1 MSPSAPGRPERGPGR
16 VSRLRARI
24 GQLAST
30 RSEQEAEELRAAHLR
45 EGVLPIGEVR
55 ERQYAE
61 VNGTV
66 KTIALRPRATVPTLQ
81 AEISDGTGLLQLV
94 WLGRREIPGIV
105 PGARLTARGRVAI
118 SHGEMTLFNPAY
130 DLMPRHVG

>member
-1 MSPSAPGRPERGPGR
+1 MTPTAPAPAGRGASR
-16 VSRLRARI
+16 VSRLRTKFS
-24 GQLAST
+24 QLAST

-45 EGVLPIGEVR
+45 EGVLPIGELR

-105 PGARLTARGRVAI
+105 PGARLTTRGRVAV
-118 SHGEMTLFNPAY
+118 SHGVMTLFNPAY
-130 DLMPRHVG
+130 DLMPRHAG